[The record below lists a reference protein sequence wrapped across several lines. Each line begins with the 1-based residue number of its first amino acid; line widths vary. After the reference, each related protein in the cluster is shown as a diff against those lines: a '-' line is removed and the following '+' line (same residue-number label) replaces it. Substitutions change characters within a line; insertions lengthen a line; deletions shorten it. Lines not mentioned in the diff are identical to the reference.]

1 MRSLFQ
7 CLKLS
12 LPRIFFIFFSGW
24 RGHIDRCEH
33 VDRARDAGPLRAG
46 HGGQPGRHCLARDRY
61 RYVNICIKMYTTHR
75 YSYLLDISTYFP
87 TYTYTF
93 IGSESSPWLA
103 SLWLSVSWSVCHNF
117 LKCREVSIGAFV
129 FLSMLVFFTT
139 AINNFTNLNIHKPG
153 YLFNWAIMVKS
164 IYPRRRH
171 KSLKSQ
177 PQFKETVCEFYKNFG
192 SLETEMFFNS

>member
-1 MRSLFQ
+1 MF
-7 CLKLS
+7 KIVITKN
-12 LPRIFFIFFSGW
+12 LPLYFSGW

-103 SLWLSVSWSVCHNF
+103 SLWLSVSRSVGLSQFSKRPRSFYRSICF
-117 LKCREVSIGAFV
+117 LKYVGLLYHCYQQFYQSSSRSEV
-129 FLSMLVFFTT
+129 
-139 AINNFTNLNIHKPG
+139 TNLNIHKPG
-153 YLFNWAIMVKS
+153 HLFNWAITVKS
-164 IYPRRRH
+164 IYPRAATRC
-171 KSLKSQ
+171 KLAT
-177 PQFKETVCEFYKNFG
+177 PEVKEPA
-192 SLETEMFFNS
+192 SI

>member
-1 MRSLFQ
+1 MF
-7 CLKLS
+7 KIVITKN
-12 LPRIFFIFFSGW
+12 LPLYFSGW

-75 YSYLLDISTYFP
+75 YSYLLGLSTYFP

-103 SLWLSVSWSVCHNF
+103 SLWLSVSWSVGLSQFSKRPRSFYRSICF
-117 LKCREVSIGAFV
+117 LT
-129 FLSMLVFFTT
+129 SMLVFFTT
-139 AINNFTNLNIHKPG
+139 AINNFTNQVVGQKLPTWIFINQVIYSIEQLRLNRFIQGRWHG
-153 YLFNWAIMVKS
+153 VNW
-164 IYPRRRH
+164 RH
-171 KSLKSQ
+171 R
-177 PQFKETVCEFYKNFG
+177 G
-192 SLETEMFFNS
+192 

>member
-1 MRSLFQ
+1 MF
-7 CLKLS
+7 KIVITKN
-12 LPRIFFIFFSGW
+12 LPLYFSGW

-75 YSYLLDISTYFP
+75 YSYLLGISTYFP

-117 LKCREVSIGAFV
+117 LKGREVSIGAFV

-139 AINNFTNLNIHKPG
+139 AINNFTNQVVGQKLPTWIFINQVIYSIEQLRLNRFIQGRRHG
-153 YLFNWAIMVKS
+153 VNW
-164 IYPRRRH
+164 RH

-177 PQFKETVCEFYKNFG
+177 PQFKATVCEC
-192 SLETEMFFNS
+192 